1 MKRRLM
7 SGWLVLVCAAAVF
20 CAAKDQPSLAE
31 LKSRADS
38 AKIQDQPHL
47 YIDVADRQL
56 STATQQYDTGNSEAA
71 QAAVQDVATYGQKA
85 GDAAIKARKHLKDTE
100 ISLRKIV
107 VKLRDLKRVVSF
119 EDRQPIQTA
128 IDILED
134 MRTQL
139 LSNMF
144 TKD

>member
-1 MKRRLM
+1 MKRRRIF
-7 SGWLVLVCAAAVF
+7 GWLVLVCGMTLL
-20 CAAKDQPSLAE
+20 CAAKEQLSLAE

-38 AKIQDQPHL
+38 AKLQDQPHL
-47 YIDVADRQL
+47 CLDVADRQL
-56 STATQQYDTGNSEAA
+56 TTATQQYDAGNSDAA
-71 QAAVQDVATYGQKA
+71 HAAVQDVAAYGQKA
-85 GDAAIKARKHLKDTE
+85 ADAAIKSRKHMKDTE

-128 IDILED
+128 IDTLENV
-134 MRTQL
+134 RTQL
-139 LSNMF
+139 LTSMF

>member
-1 MKRRLM
+1 MNRRLILE
-7 SGWLVLVCAAAVF
+7 WVILICATALM
-20 CAAKDQPSLAE
+20 CAAKEQLSLEE
-31 LKSRADS
+31 LKGRADS

-47 YIDVADRQL
+47 CIDVADRQL
-56 STATQQYDTGNSEAA
+56 TTASKQYDAGNADAA
-71 QAAVQDVATYGQKA
+71 QAAVRDVAAYGQKA
-85 GDAAIKARKHLKDTE
+85 ADAAIKSRKHMKDTE

-119 EDRQPIQTA
+119 EDRPPIQTA
-128 IDILED
+128 IDTLEN

-139 LSNMF
+139 LTAMF